1 MLYFIYIPV
10 LPITGLF
17 YTIIGSHTN
26 KVLCVFLENLFRMR
40 PGIPKL
46 LILISGLLFYILDL
60 SSDIYV
66 AVQHYGTDQWW
77 FGFTVTFI
85 ILPACVVNIA
95 AYLQTWNLSSDES
108 DPPHESVRWKAA
120 RLSTFGFCS
129 TITIRYIKQFMQ
141 WKSQYW
147 DNSPCEQNCRSTNCA
162 RCKIYLD
169 QKKKSAES
177 AYKLAWLC
185 HIETVTES
193 APQWCLQ
200 VYIMLRQWY
209 FPWYI
214 WLSIGI
220 SLFCLAQSIIV
231 LEIARQKK
239 NEDRNFEITHTV
251 VFFIWQLFA
260 LFSRLSAIV
269 FCAYVI
275 RRYVFIFVI
284 LHWLLAP
291 LYYDL
296 WFGDGFKWSD
306 LIMCLLLNCPL
317 FFNVSRCLLRHSQ
330 NWKSYMVKMSASV
343 ALQNLLMLII
353 PITICTRSEPG
364 LPHMDEIIPIAI
376 FCVVG
381 GLLIALLFG
390 ILYIKLL
397 HLGRIEP
404 TNDSPQ
410 PEPISVEPTNDSP
423 QPEPIRVAPT
433 NDSPQ
438 PEPIRVAPTNDSPQ
452 PEPIRVAPTNDS
464 PQPEPI
470 RVEPTNDSP
479 QPEPITIRVAP
490 LAEIRDV

>member
-17 YTIIGSHTN
+17 YRIIGSHTN
-26 KVLCVFLENLFRMR
+26 KALCVFLENLFRMR
-40 PGIPKL
+40 RGISKL
-46 LILISGLLFYILDL
+46 PILISGLLFYILDL
-60 SSDIYV
+60 GSDIYV
-66 AVQHYGTDQWW
+66 AVQYYRTNQWFW
-77 FGFTVTFI
+77 FGLTVTFI
-85 ILPACVVNIA
+85 ILPVSVINIA
-95 AYLQTWNLSSDES
+95 AFYQTRNLSSDES
-108 DPPHESVRWKAA
+108 DPPREGLCWNAT
-120 RLSTFGFCS
+120 RLLTFAFCS
-129 TITIRYIKQFMQ
+129 SIIFRYVQEFIQ
-141 WKSQYW
+141 WKSKYL
-147 DNSPCEQNCRSTNCA
+147 DNSPCEQNCRSTNCD

-169 QKKKSAES
+169 QKKRSAES

-209 FPWYI
+209 FPCYTK
-214 WLSIGI
+214 LSSAL
-220 SLFCLAQSIIV
+220 SLLSLARSIIA

-239 NEDRNFEITHTV
+239 NEDRNFERTHAV
-251 VFFIWQLFA
+251 VFSFWQVFA
-260 LFSRLSAIV
+260 LVSRLSAIV

-275 RRYVFIFVI
+275 RFYVFIFVI
-284 LHWLLAP
+284 LHWFLAP

-296 WFGDGFKWSD
+296 WFRDGFKWLD
-306 LIMCLLLNCPL
+306 LFKCLGLNYLL
-317 FFNVSRCLLRHSQ
+317 FFNVSQCLLRHSQ
-330 NWKSYMVKMSASV
+330 NWISYIIKMSASV
-343 ALQNLLMLII
+343 AVQNLLMLII

-376 FCVVG
+376 ICVVG

-390 ILYIKLL
+390 IVYIKLF

-423 QPEPIRVAPT
+423 QPEPIRVAP
-433 NDSPQ
+433 
-438 PEPIRVAPTNDSPQ
+438 
-452 PEPIRVAPTNDS
+452 
-464 PQPEPI
+464 
-470 RVEPTNDSP
+470 
-479 QPEPITIRVAP
+479 